1 MEIIYLNSFLKDLKK
16 VQDKKLLQKV
26 KAILL
31 ELNSA
36 KDLSTIPNSKKLSG
50 HPFAYRIRIGD
61 YRLGL
66 FYSEEKL
73 TIARFVKR
81 NNIYKLFP

>member
-1 MEIIYLNSFLKDLKK
+1 MEVVYLNSFLKDLKK
-16 VQDKKLLQKV
+16 VKDKKLLQRL
-26 KAILL
+26 KAVLL
-31 ELNSA
+31 ELKSA
-36 KDLSTIPNSKKLSG
+36 EDLSTILNVNKLSG

-66 FYSEEKL
+66 LYSEEKL

-81 NNIYKLFP
+81 NDIYKLFP

>member
-1 MEIIYLNSFLKDLKK
+1 MELIYLNSFLKDLKK
-16 VQDKKLLQKV
+16 VKDKKLLQKV
-26 KAILL
+26 KAVLL
-31 ELNSA
+31 ELKSA
-36 KDLSTIPNSKKLSG
+36 EDLSSIKNHKKQSG

-81 NNIYKLFP
+81 NDIYKLFP

>member
-1 MEIIYLNSFLKDLKK
+1 MELIYLNSFLKDLKK
-16 VQDKKLLQKV
+16 VKNKKLLQKV
-26 KAILL
+26 KAVLL
-31 ELNSA
+31 ELKSA
-36 KDLSTIPNSKKLSG
+36 KDLGSISNSKKLSG

-81 NNIYKLFP
+81 NDIYKLFP

>member
-31 ELNSA
+31 VLKSA
-36 KDLSTIPNSKKLSG
+36 KDLCAVPNSKKLSG

-66 FYSEEKL
+66 FYSEENL

-81 NNIYKLFP
+81 NDIYKLFP